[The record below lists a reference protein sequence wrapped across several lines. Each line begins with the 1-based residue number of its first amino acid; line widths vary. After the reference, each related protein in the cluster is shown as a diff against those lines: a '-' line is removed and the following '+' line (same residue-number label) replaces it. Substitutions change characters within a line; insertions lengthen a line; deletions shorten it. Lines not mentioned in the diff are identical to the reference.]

1 MSQLGKQIRKRFLM
15 ESDYLT
21 FFPGDM
27 SPDLA
32 SPGTPTPYLVVTS
45 SSNVVSYNIYQREDH
60 FVETMELL
68 LVAETRHEAENCLA
82 WIRHVLKAP
91 SWLAVAADGDH
102 TIHYWR
108 IDSFTDGADVAVDG
122 DDSALRT
129 VSLTITGNFKYTA
142 DEKPVHGG
150 RKTEDGH
157 KKVSEDDH
165 ANHSP

>member
-15 ESDYLT
+15 ESDFLT

-45 SSNVVSYNIYQREDH
+45 SENVISYDIHQQEDH

-68 LVAETRHEAENCLA
+68 IVAGNRNEAETCLT

-91 SWLAVAADGDH
+91 SWRSVAADGDY

-108 IDSFTDGADVAVDG
+108 IDSFTDGADVAVEG
-122 DDSALRT
+122 DDSSLRT

-142 DEKPVHGG
+142 DEKPVSG
-150 RKTEDGH
+150 RNRPEHGH
-157 KKVSEDDH
+157 KHPTEV
-165 ANHSP
+165 